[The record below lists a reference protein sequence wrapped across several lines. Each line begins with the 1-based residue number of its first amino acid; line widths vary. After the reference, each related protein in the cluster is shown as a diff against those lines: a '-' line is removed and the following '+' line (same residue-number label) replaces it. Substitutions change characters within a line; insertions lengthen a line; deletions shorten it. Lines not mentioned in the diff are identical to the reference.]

1 MFAPQAHS
9 VNGNNTCVTLEFA
22 DGRFKDDATEVNED
36 GYVHIS
42 FALTDNCQ
50 PSNEFIRVKVS
61 TRSRDLPKTFCT
73 IVFQE
78 NICKISDQSLKCHC
92 IKKEKFMFTSI
103 STKISLA
110 DKVLIEWNDNHT
122 SKGETSVSL
131 FVNGSKPVIHTD
143 ENIVTPVIIS
153 IGCCILVAVVFV
165 VIVIKRH
172 GDCRHKK
179 QQGQSSEDRQMILG
193 NIPPDVTPTS
203 PANLTNIPTQTS
215 TQTASG
221 HSLRRTRTRGVARLQ
236 GHKAIRSRIGILTF
250 TGQRK
255 PNNHGMTATQNQT
268 IQEPVYDRAIT
279 FSPIIHR
286 SQGQSNDQATT
297 SGPSGATRSEEQ
309 EYDRTITFCQ
319 SVTRSQ
325 EQANEQVL
333 THCQKVTTSH
343 QEVYD
348 RAVTFTQTVTRSQ
361 DEIKKHVVTNQK
373 PEESLQA
380 GHGIQPNSNQNPTAC
395 SRSLH
400 PHKQ

>member
-1 MFAPQAHS
+1 
-9 VNGNNTCVTLEFA
+9 
-22 DGRFKDDATEVNED
+22 
-36 GYVHIS
+36 
-42 FALTDNCQ
+42 
-50 PSNEFIRVKVS
+50 
-61 TRSRDLPKTFCT
+61 
-73 IVFQE
+73 
-78 NICKISDQSLKCHC
+78 
-92 IKKEKFMFTSI
+92 
-103 STKISLA
+103 
-110 DKVLIEWNDNHT
+110 
-122 SKGETSVSL
+122 
-131 FVNGSKPVIHTD
+131 
-143 ENIVTPVIIS
+143 
-153 IGCCILVAVVFV
+153 
-165 VIVIKRH
+165 
-172 GDCRHKK
+172 
-179 QQGQSSEDRQMILG
+179 MILG

-203 PANLTNIPTQTS
+203 PPNLTNIPTQSGTR
-215 TQTASG
+215 TASG

-236 GHKAIRSRIGILTF
+236 GHKTTRSRIGILTF

-255 PNNHGMTATQNQT
+255 PNNPGMTATQNQT

-286 SQGQSNDQATT
+286 SQGQSNDQATI
-297 SGPSGATRSEEQ
+297 SGPSGVARSEEQ

-361 DEIKKHVVTNQK
+361 DEIKKRVVTNQK

>member
-1 MFAPQAHS
+1 
-9 VNGNNTCVTLEFA
+9 
-22 DGRFKDDATEVNED
+22 
-36 GYVHIS
+36 
-42 FALTDNCQ
+42 
-50 PSNEFIRVKVS
+50 
-61 TRSRDLPKTFCT
+61 
-73 IVFQE
+73 
-78 NICKISDQSLKCHC
+78 
-92 IKKEKFMFTSI
+92 
-103 STKISLA
+103 
-110 DKVLIEWNDNHT
+110 
-122 SKGETSVSL
+122 
-131 FVNGSKPVIHTD
+131 
-143 ENIVTPVIIS
+143 
-153 IGCCILVAVVFV
+153 
-165 VIVIKRH
+165 
-172 GDCRHKK
+172 
-179 QQGQSSEDRQMILG
+179 MILG
-193 NIPPDVTPTS
+193 SIPPDVTPTS
-203 PANLTNIPTQTS
+203 PANLTNMPTQTG
-215 TQTASG
+215 TRTASG

-255 PNNHGMTATQNQT
+255 PNNPGMTATQNQT

-286 SQGQSNDQATT
+286 SQGQSNDHATT
-297 SGPSGATRSEEQ
+297 SGPSGVARSEEQ

-373 PEESLQA
+373 PEKSLQEC
-380 GHGIQPNSNQNPTAC
+380 HSIQPNSNQNPTAC